1 MHAKS
6 NIVDIMVGSET
17 NEIIEELFKSFLQR
31 YQEGLEESVR
41 GSEFIFYDSVDA
53 LYYDFNKISLSRG
66 GSYIDPPKWL
76 KNKKAAINP
85 KNSDDKCF
93 QYALPDTLNHEQ
105 IKKDSQRMSKIN
117 PFIDQ
122 YNWKD
127 IDFLSHR
134 EDWKKFESNN
144 KSIVLNILYVHHN
157 TKEIRHVYK
166 SKYNL
171 NLENQ
176 VILLMISDG
185 TKWHCLA
192 VKRLSALFRG
202 ITSKHDG
209 NFYCLNCFH
218 SYTAENKLKKHK
230 NVCGNHGYCYVE
242 IPEEDNKILK
252 YDHGE
257 KSMKVPFIIYA
268 DLGSLPEKMNS
279 CHNNPEKSSTTKS
292 INTHH
297 LVIHCLHT
305 VHLI

>member
-1 MHAKS
+1 
-6 NIVDIMVGSET
+6 
-17 NEIIEELFKSFLQR
+17 
-31 YQEGLEESVR
+31 
-41 GSEFIFYDSVDA
+41 
-53 LYYDFNKISLSRG
+53 
-66 GSYIDPPKWL
+66 
-76 KNKKAAINP
+76 
-85 KNSDDKCF
+85 
-93 QYALPDTLNHEQ
+93 
-105 IKKDSQRMSKIN
+105 MSKIN

-122 YNWKD
+122 YNWKE

-134 EDWKKFESNN
+134 EDWKMFESN
-144 KSIVLNILYVHHN
+144 KSIALNILYVHHN
-157 TKEIRHVYK
+157 TKEIRHACK
-166 SKYNL
+166 SKYIL

-176 VILLMISDG
+176 VILLTISDG
-185 TKWHCLA
+185 KKWHYLA

-209 NFYCLNCFH
+209 NFYCLSCFN

-230 NVCGNHGYCYVE
+230 NVCGNHDYCYVE
-242 IPEEDNKILK
+242 MPEEDNKILK

-268 DLGSLPEKMNS
+268 DLESLPEKMNS
-279 CHNNPEKSSTTKS
+279 CHNNPEKSSTTKL